1 MRILYALII
10 VMIPTLVEAQVY
22 GRNARDTWNCTGIA
36 VNGYSWNGVTWERRN
51 FASRSW
57 EFTFAGNSSRQSI
70 NGERVPFSCT
80 NDQIIKQCS
89 YQGLYFM
96 FNTETKRG
104 ALADLF
110 GVAINPDN
118 NPQVFIELVECAR
131 DAFEINTDIAAPP
144 ESLETALET
153 RLRELEKLKNDG
165 VISEQEYQ
173 RARSAAL
180 GL

>member
-1 MRILYALII
+1 
-10 VMIPTLVEAQVY
+10 
-22 GRNARDTWNCTGIA
+22 
-36 VNGYSWNGVTWERRN
+36 
-51 FASRSW
+51 
-57 EFTFAGNSSRQSI
+57 
-70 NGERVPFSCT
+70 
-80 NDQIIKQCS
+80 
-89 YQGLYFM
+89 M